1 METSNYLHAV
11 LYQRPFKI
19 KSLNISLNGYVF
31 LLGATLMNMMCNRA
45 LYSDSADPI
54 VAVAV
59 RSTVFLNFQ
68 IELPRV
74 IQVQ

>member
-1 METSNYLHAV
+1 M
-11 LYQRPFKI
+11 F
-19 KSLNISLNGYVF
+19 F

-54 VAVAV
+54 VTIAVS
-59 RSTVFLNFQ
+59 STVFLDFQ
-68 IELPRV
+68 IELPRF